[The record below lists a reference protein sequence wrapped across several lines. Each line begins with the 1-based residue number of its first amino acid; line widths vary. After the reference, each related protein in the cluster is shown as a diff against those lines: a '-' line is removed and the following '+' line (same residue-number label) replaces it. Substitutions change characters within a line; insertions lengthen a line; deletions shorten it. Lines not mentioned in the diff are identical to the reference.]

1 NVLGGHLAEPF
12 AVVADFRFLLVE
24 DFVVLREIGFGIGV
38 DLFARQR
45 GSRFRSAS
53 GVTNHRGKI
62 ANQKDRGVAHV
73 LKMLQLA
80 QDHGV
85 AQMKIGGRGV
95 HAEINAQGLAGF
107 QGLFEFGLEFGFG
120 NDFSD
125 AFFEVGE
132 LLFDRFEFC
141 WRHELNS
148 AASKHAATDDFV
160 FSFQDNFNGFGIDA
174 VLLFEDFFRERGL
187 GVFVENRNGGLQ
199 NDRAGV
205 EIFVDEMD
213 SAAAEFYAIFKG
225 LGLGFE

>member
-1 NVLGGHLAEPF
+1 MHGNGLALVQPRMKIFALQHASQPIVGTQTDDIFGVHFAEPF
-12 AVVADFRFLLVE
+12 AVVADFRFFLVE
-24 DFVVLREIGFGIGV
+24 DFVDLREIGFGIGV

-45 GSRFRSAS
+45 GSRFRNAS

-95 HAEINAQGLAGF
+95 HAEIDAQGLAGF

-125 AFFEVGE
+125 GFFEVGE

-141 WRHELNS
+141 WRH
-148 AASKHAATDDFV
+148 D
-160 FSFQDNFNGFGIDA
+160 
-174 VLLFEDFFRERGL
+174 
-187 GVFVENRNGGLQ
+187 
-199 NDRAGV
+199 
-205 EIFVDEMD
+205 
-213 SAAAEFYAIFKG
+213 
-225 LGLGFE
+225 